1 MNSIRVSDSEYIT
14 LATTAAI
21 GRLQIEDLV
30 GAACREFARKDETLQ
45 EYWLR
50 KVWFGPPTALEA
62 PPAGRRPG
70 GMLNAL
76 ARRLFSARG

>member
-21 GRLQIEDLV
+21 GRLKIEDLV
-30 GAACREFARKDETLQ
+30 GAACREFARKDDKSQ

-50 KVWFGPPTALEA
+50 KVWFGPPPALES
-62 PPAGRRPG
+62 PPPRARPG
-70 GMLNAL
+70 GILNAL